1 MMKKYGII
9 GLISVLVLLIAI
21 GIIFGIT
28 AYTEQQ
34 KAVDIIG
41 GADGPTAI
49 FVAGELTKVLLPVCL
64 IGVALVIGL
73 VVMIGKRKRS

>member
-1 MMKKYGII
+1 MKKYGII
-9 GLISVLVLLIAI
+9 GLISALVLLITV

-41 GADGPTAI
+41 GADGPTAV
-49 FVAGELTKVLLPVCL
+49 FVTGELTKILLPVCL
-64 IGVALVIGL
+64 IGVAMVIGL